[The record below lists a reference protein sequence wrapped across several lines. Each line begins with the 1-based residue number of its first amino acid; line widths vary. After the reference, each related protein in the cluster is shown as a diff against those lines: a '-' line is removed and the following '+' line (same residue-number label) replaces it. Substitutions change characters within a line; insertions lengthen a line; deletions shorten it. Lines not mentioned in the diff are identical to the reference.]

1 MEHPVLLRAL
11 LVLLR
16 YRGLRAILQIVSHRP
31 FHPVR
36 HPARLDRVPD
46 HLQEAVHPARLVL
59 LHQSLPVRFRTVL
72 PEMQPASHL
81 QELLHPDHLTEIKDV
96 LPDSRQADLLVLI

>member
-36 HPARLDRVPD
+36 HPARLDSRQD
-46 HLQEAVHPARLVL
+46 HLQEAVHPARQVH
-59 LHQSLPVRFRTVL
+59 LHQSLPVRFQTVL
-72 PEMQPASHL
+72 PEMQPVNHL
-81 QELLHPDHLTEIKDV
+81 RELLHPDHLTEIKDV
-96 LPDSRQADLLVLI
+96 LPASRQADLPVRI